1 MSEFNMDQLLD
12 LAVIYGV
19 KILMALAIYVVGK
32 WIVGLISNAMTSAM
46 SARDIDSTVARFVGS
61 IIYYL
66 MFAFVIIAAIGQLG
80 VQTASV
86 VAILGAAGL
95 AVGFA
100 LQGTLSNFA
109 AGVMIILLRP
119 IKVGDFVEMAGAA
132 GVVSEVAI
140 FTTILHT
147 GDNKTIIIANASVM
161 GSNIINYS
169 AQAERR
175 VDLIVGVGYD
185 SNIQQVKDELKAI
198 AESESRILHDKGITI
213 GVSELADSSVN
224 LVFRSWV
231 KSADYWDVFF
241 YLNERVKTRFDEV
254 GIEIPFPQLQVH
266 NNNDSSSDSN
276 NNSSNSQ
283 AA

>member
-1 MSEFNMDQLLD
+1 MSDFNMDQLLE
-12 LAVIYGV
+12 LVMFYGI
-19 KILMALAIYVVGK
+19 KILMALAIYIIGK
-32 WIVGLISNAMTSAM
+32 WIVGLVAKAMTSAM
-46 SARDIDSTVARFVGS
+46 SKRNIDSTVAKFVGS
-61 IIYYL
+61 IVYYI
-66 MFAFVIIAAIGQLG
+66 MFAFVIIAALSQLG
-80 VQTASV
+80 IQTASV

-109 AGVMIILLRP
+109 AGVMIIILRP
-119 IKVGDFVEMAGAA
+119 IKVGDFVEIAGAA
-132 GVVSEVAI
+132 GIVSEVAI
-140 FTTILHT
+140 FATTLHT
-147 GDNKTIIIANASVM
+147 GDNKTVIMANASVM
-161 GSNIINYS
+161 GGNIVNYS
-169 AQAERR
+169 TQAERR
-175 VDLIVGVGYD
+175 VDLVVGVGYD

-198 AESESRILHDKGITI
+198 AESESRILHAKGITI

-254 GIEIPFPQLQVH
+254 GIEIPYPQMQVH
-266 NNNDSSSDSN
+266 NN
-276 NNSSNSQ
+276 SQ

>member
-1 MSEFNMDQLLD
+1 MSDFNMEQLLD
-12 LAVIYGV
+12 LAVVYGI
-19 KILMALAIYVVGK
+19 KILIALAIYIVGK
-32 WIVGLISNAMTSAM
+32 WIVGLISKIMTSAM
-46 SARDIDSTVARFVGS
+46 SARDIDSTVAKFVGS
-61 IIYYL
+61 IVYYL
-66 MFAFVIIAAIGQLG
+66 LFAFVIIAAIGQLG

-119 IKVGDFVEMAGAA
+119 IKVGDFVEVAGAA

-140 FTTILHT
+140 FATTLHT
-147 GDNKTIIIANASVM
+147 GDNKTVIIANASVM
-161 GSNIINYS
+161 GGNIVNYS
-169 AQAERR
+169 TQSERR
-175 VDLIVGVGYD
+175 VDLVVGVGYD

-198 AESESRILHDKGITI
+198 AEAESRILQAKGITI

-231 KSADYWDVFF
+231 KSADYWGVFF
-241 YLNERVKTRFDEV
+241 DLNERVKTRFDEV
-254 GIEIPFPQLQVH
+254 GIDIPYPQMQVH
-266 NNNDSSSDSN
+266 NN
-276 NNSSNSQ
+276 SQ

>member
-1 MSEFNMDQLLD
+1 MSDFNMDQLID
-12 LAVIYGV
+12 LAMFYGIKVI
-19 KILMALAIYVVGK
+19 MALAIYIIGK
-32 WIVGLISNAMTSAM
+32 WIVGLIANAMTAAM
-46 SARDIDSTVARFVGS
+46 NKRDIDSTVAKFVGS
-61 IIYYL
+61 IVYYL
-66 MFAFVIIAAIGQLG
+66 MFAFVVIAALSQLG

-109 AGVMIILLRP
+109 AGVMIIILRP
-119 IKVGDFVEMAGAA
+119 IKVGDFVEVAGAA

-140 FTTILHT
+140 FATTLHT
-147 GDNKTIIIANASVM
+147 GDNKTVIIANSSVM

-169 AQAERR
+169 TQSERR

-231 KSADYWDVFF
+231 KSADYWAVFF
-241 YLNERVKTRFDEV
+241 HLNERVKTRFDEV
-254 GIEIPFPQLQVH
+254 GIEIPYPQMHVH
-266 NNNDSSSDSN
+266 
-276 NNSSNSQ
+276 SNSQ

>member
-1 MSEFNMDQLLD
+1 MSDFNMDQLLE
-12 LAVIYGV
+12 LVMFYGI
-19 KILMALAIYVVGK
+19 KIIMALAIYIIGK
-32 WIVGLISNAMTSAM
+32 WIVGLVAKAMTSAM
-46 SARDIDSTVARFVGS
+46 SKRNIDSTVAKFVGS
-61 IIYYL
+61 IVYYI
-66 MFAFVIIAAIGQLG
+66 MFAFVIIAALSQLG
-80 VQTASV
+80 IQTASV

-109 AGVMIILLRP
+109 AGVMIIILRP
-119 IKVGDFVEMAGAA
+119 IKVGDFVEIAGAA
-132 GVVSEVAI
+132 GIVSEVAI
-140 FTTILHT
+140 FATTLHT
-147 GDNKTIIIANASVM
+147 GDNKTVIMANASVM
-161 GSNIINYS
+161 GSNIVNYS
-169 AQAERR
+169 TQAERR
-175 VDLIVGVGYD
+175 VDLVVGVGYD

-198 AESESRILHDKGITI
+198 AESESRILHAKGITI

-254 GIEIPFPQLQVH
+254 GIEIPYPQMQVH
-266 NNNDSSSDSN
+266 NN
-276 NNSSNSQ
+276 SQ